1 MLPAVQHKAS
11 VMSILT
17 CCFNE
22 TDALL
27 NKDWDGPLR
36 RNHCGQW
43 HAKVVAFNG
52 LGDGMPGFG
61 SWFLGNKY

>member
-1 MLPAVQHKAS
+1 MS
-11 VMSILT
+11 VLT
-17 CCFNE
+17 CSFNE

-61 SWFLGNKY
+61 PWFLGNKY

>member
-1 MLPAVQHKAS
+1 MLRAGQHKVS
-11 VMSILT
+11 VMSTLT

-27 NKDWDGPLR
+27 NKDRDGPLR
-36 RNHCGQW
+36 RNHGRQR
-43 HAKVVAFNG
+43 HAKVVAFDG

-61 SWFLGNKY
+61 PWFLGNKY